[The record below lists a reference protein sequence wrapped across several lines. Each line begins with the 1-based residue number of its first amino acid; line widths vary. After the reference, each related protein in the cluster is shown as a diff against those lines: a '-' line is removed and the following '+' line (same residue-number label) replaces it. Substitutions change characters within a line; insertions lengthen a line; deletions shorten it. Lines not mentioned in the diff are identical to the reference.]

1 MDSKNPYLIPI
12 AILLAGLVLS
22 ITTYNVRVGPNAD
35 TLTTGDV
42 SLVRPVDT
50 SDHMLGNPEAPVM
63 LVEYSDID
71 CEYCKRFQEV
81 LAQIV
86 TEYAPQGKVAWVYRH
101 FPVVAAHP
109 DAGRHAEAA
118 ECAAEIGGEPMFW
131 SFINA
136 LHAAAPGGGQF
147 NPTGYPAIANA
158 LGLEA
163 GQFSAC
169 LDSNHHQKKVGLDFA
184 NALAIGAEGAPFT
197 LILIKGAPPIPVS
210 GYLPYEDMKRVV
222 EGALSQV
229 VE

>member
-1 MDSKNPYLIPI
+1 MDSKNPYLVPI

-22 ITTYNVRVGPNAD
+22 ITIYNVRTGGGKE
-35 TLTTGDV
+35 TLLAGDV
-42 SLVRPVDT
+42 SLLRPVTTD
-50 SDHMLGNPEAPVM
+50 DHMLGNPEAPVI

-109 DAGRHAEAA
+109 DAGQHAEAA
-118 ECAAEIGGEPMFW
+118 ECAAEVGGEPMFW

-136 LHAAAPGGGQF
+136 LHAAAPGGSQF
-147 NPTGYPAIANA
+147 NPNGYPGVATA
-158 LGLEA
+158 LGIDLQAFTTCLE
-163 GQFSAC
+163 
-169 LDSNHHQKKVGLDFA
+169 SNHHQKKGGLDFA
-184 NALAIGAEGAPFT
+184 NGLAIGAEGAPFT
-197 LILIKGAPPIPVS
+197 LILVKGAAPIPVS